1 MLSGRPIASAT
12 DIGRRRV
19 LLVLAEADDAGSG
32 AKLGAVLRKAQ
43 LENVT
48 IYSVGI
54 SSTRAALQK
63 TPDSHPIRT
72 TPEGT
77 FGSPPPP
84 GTVQTPG
91 TEAASG
97 GVDLLALAV
106 WAVSHIKDQVT
117 ENGMQIAA
125 AATGGAHLA
134 TWRDR
139 SIEKAIDEV
148 GGEIHS
154 QYILTYIPNSA
165 GGEGYHEIKVD
176 VDRKDLKVRARPGYY
191 LAGPES

>member
-1 MLSGRPIASAT
+1 
-12 DIGRRRV
+12 
-19 LLVLAEADDAGSG
+19 
-32 AKLGAVLRKAQ
+32 VLRKAQ

-63 TPDSHPIRT
+63 KPEDKRPPNPLPD
-72 TPEGT
+72 GT
-77 FGSPPPP
+77 FGGPPAP
-84 GTVQTPG
+84 GTVQTPT
-91 TEAASG
+91 TENRNYEGA
-97 GVDLLALAV
+97 DLLALAV
-106 WAVSHIKDQVT
+106 WAVMHIKDQVT

-125 AATGGAHLA
+125 AATGGEHIA
-134 TWRDR
+134 TWKDR
-139 SIEKAIDEV
+139 TIEKAIDEV

-154 QYILTYIPNSA
+154 QYILTYVPTST

-176 VDRKDLKVRARPGYY
+176 LDRKDLKVRARPGYY